1 MVLARAQWLRRGRQ
15 SSSGYCGP
23 SRERMEKPRGNRKE
37 RMYVSF
43 IVSAS
48 KQYKKTTLDEFVQ
61 SLRRSDPIRAEER
74 RAWRLMG
81 TCVALSHHVE
91 LDTHPS
97 VAFSIV
103 QMHIKPARTC
113 AVGKMDVHP
122 AVARGYP
129 SPRAGRDNGQESW
142 KHRFSVPFVRISKM
156 ICVHT
161 LAQAILHHMFSLH
174 YHVLHF
180 NQQILQPHLKI
191 PLIGGTVFILR
202 CCCMREGH
210 CAFRRMYLAPGANH
224 K

>member
-1 MVLARAQWLRRGRQ
+1 
-15 SSSGYCGP
+15 
-23 SRERMEKPRGNRKE
+23 
-37 RMYVSF
+37 MYVSF

-129 SPRAGRDNGQESW
+129 SPRAGRDNGQDSW
-142 KHRFSVPFVRISKM
+142 KHRCRSYEISKM
-156 ICVHT
+156 IMLESALLHT

-191 PLIGGTVFILR
+191 
-202 CCCMREGH
+202 
-210 CAFRRMYLAPGANH
+210 
-224 K
+224 